1 MSCYNIK
8 INSKNIK
15 LCEYNE
21 SYFIKDQYQKDTYFD
36 YEDAY
41 YYYDIGVDKILLFK
55 KSDDEYFIRYEDL
68 DKTNIFHEI
77 WAYNNGDKIMYIE
90 NSDKE
95 FLKKNREIWNKI
107 IELIDINNAPD
118 FVQTTLHDDSEFI
131 EADVLENTSF
141 VKSCCYKD
149 KFIIVFH
156 SVVNNY
162 LKASLI
168 QAIQ

>member
-21 SYFIKDQYQKDTYFD
+21 SYFIKDQYQKDAYFD

-77 WAYNNGDKIMYIE
+77 
-90 NSDKE
+90 
-95 FLKKNREIWNKI
+95 
-107 IELIDINNAPD
+107 
-118 FVQTTLHDDSEFI
+118 
-131 EADVLENTSF
+131 
-141 VKSCCYKD
+141 
-149 KFIIVFH
+149 
-156 SVVNNY
+156 
-162 LKASLI
+162 
-168 QAIQ
+168 